1 MERRRSIPW
10 LWVLAT
16 LGLIVIV
23 GAVAYYL
30 GSNHPAAGH
39 PMVFARPIG
48 PSGQIGLLRFGHG
61 TIRFWLPVL
70 LVALVV
76 GVVVAAIARP
86 SRPSMTFEEWHRQ
99 AHSAEGTDAHA
110 HAAEP
115 PHAGEDLASPG
126 SADSP
131 GSSGSASSSQS

>member
-1 MERRRSIPW
+1 MEQRRSIPW
-10 LWVLAT
+10 VWVLAT
-16 LGLIVIV
+16 VGLIVIV

-30 GSNHPAAGH
+30 GSGHPAAGH

-61 TIRFWLPVL
+61 ALGFWLPVL
-70 LVALVV
+70 LLALVV
-76 GVVVAAIARP
+76 GVVVAAIAR
-86 SRPSMTFEEWHRQ
+86 SRRPSMTFEEWHRR
-99 AHSAEGTDAHA
+99 AHSAVGTDAHA

-115 PHAGEDLASPG
+115 LPAGEDLVSPG

-131 GSSGSASSSQS
+131 DSSGP

>member
-1 MERRRSIPW
+1 MEQRRSIPW

-30 GSNHPAAGH
+30 GSSHPAAGH

-48 PSGQIGLLRFGHG
+48 PGGQIGLLRFGHG
-61 TIRFWLPVL
+61 ALGFWLPVL
-70 LVALVV
+70 LLALVV

-86 SRPSMTFEEWHRQ
+86 TRPSVTFEEWHRQ
-99 AHSAEGTDAHA
+99 AHSAETADAHA

-115 PHAGEDLASPG
+115 LHAGEHPVSPG

-131 GSSGSASSSQS
+131 GSSGSSGSSG